1 MAVTLKS
8 RYALL
13 CDVKLDRFIVWNK
26 FIDKKNLKVIKI
38 HRILFYFNTYRK
50 LKGGL
55 SFKIKSFHILL
66 YFIAI

>member
-26 FIDKKNLKVIKI
+26 FIDKKN
-38 HRILFYFNTYRK
+38 
-50 LKGGL
+50 
-55 SFKIKSFHILL
+55 
-66 YFIAI
+66 